1 MEKKDFYVEKSLK
14 LFLKHGIK
22 SVTIGEIANRLN
34 ISTKTIYKLFIDKTG
49 LVKECLALD
58 NQIIHQTYEQIL
70 QKENALSA
78 LMQFYNELANRIAS
92 VNPNY
97 FADLQRYFPEFWA
110 EIADY
115 STNQLDILLR
125 RGVESGIFFKNIDT
139 LICAK
144 SIGLLINA
152 VLQDD
157 YFSTQLKDRRK
168 LTANVL
174 YPYIRGICTHQGLEE
189 IKYNF
194 NKGEIVY

>member
-1 MEKKDFYVEKSLK
+1 M
-14 LFLKHGIK
+14 FLKHGIK
-22 SVTIGEIANRLN
+22 SVTIGEIATRLN

-49 LVKECLALD
+49 LVRECLILD
-58 NQIIHQTYEQIL
+58 NHIIHQTYEQIL
-70 QKENALSA
+70 QKENALAA

-97 FADLQRYFPEFWA
+97 FADLQRYFPEIWT
-110 EIADY
+110 EIATY
-115 STNQLDILLR
+115 STTQLDILLK

-157 YFSTQLKDRRK
+157 YFSSQLKDRRK

-174 YPYIRGICTHQGLEE
+174 YPYIRGICTSQGLEE
-189 IKYNF
+189 IKNNF
-194 NKGEIVY
+194 AKGEIVY